1 MSEAVTK
8 QAADVKL
15 IVLACEAG
23 MGSSLMAANQLKK
36 MAKKAKLD
44 VTVIHSAV
52 HAIPEQAD
60 VILAHAG
67 LARQVKEKA
76 PNAVVVPFQMF
87 FNDPKFKSVIGK
99 LQAGKAITPEVTAR
113 LGSKAA

>member
-1 MSEAVTK
+1 MSETVTK

-36 MAKKAKLD
+36 LAKKAKLD
-44 VTVIHSAV
+44 VTVVHSAV
-52 HAIPEQAD
+52 HAIPEHAD

-67 LARQVKEKA
+67 LAKQVKTKVPSA
-76 PNAVVVPFQMF
+76 AVVPFQLF
-87 FNDPKFKSVIGK
+87 FNDPQFKAVIAK
-99 LQAGKAITPEVTAR
+99 LQAGEAITSEV
-113 LGSKAA
+113 

>member
-1 MSEAVTK
+1 MSETVTK
-8 QAADVKL
+8 QAADVRL

-44 VTVIHSAV
+44 VTVVHSAV
-52 HAIPEQAD
+52 HAIPDQAD

-67 LARQVKEKA
+67 LAKQVKTKA
-76 PNAVVVPFQMF
+76 PDAAIVAFQMF
-87 FNDPKFKSVIGK
+87 FNDPKFKAVIAK
-99 LQAGKAITPEVTAR
+99 LQAGEAITSEV
-113 LGSKAA
+113 

>member
-8 QAADVKL
+8 QADEVKL

-52 HAIPEQAD
+52 HAIPDAAD
-60 VILAHAG
+60 VILTHSG
-67 LARQVKEKA
+67 LAKQVKTKA
-76 PNAVVVPFQMF
+76 PHAAIVPFTMF
-87 FNDPKFKSVIGK
+87 FNDPKFKSVISR
-99 LQAGKAITPEVTAR
+99 LQAGESITSEI
-113 LGSKAA
+113 

>member
-1 MSEAVTK
+1 MSEVVVK
-8 QAADVKL
+8 QAGDVKL

-23 MGSSLMAANQLKK
+23 MGSSLMTANQLKK

-60 VILAHAG
+60 VVLAHAG
-67 LARQVKEKA
+67 LAKQAKTKA
-76 PNAVVVPFQMF
+76 PDAAVVAFQMF
-87 FNDPKFKSVIGK
+87 FNDPKIKGVVEQLK
-99 LQAGKAITPEVTAR
+99 AGEPITSE
-113 LGSKAA
+113 L